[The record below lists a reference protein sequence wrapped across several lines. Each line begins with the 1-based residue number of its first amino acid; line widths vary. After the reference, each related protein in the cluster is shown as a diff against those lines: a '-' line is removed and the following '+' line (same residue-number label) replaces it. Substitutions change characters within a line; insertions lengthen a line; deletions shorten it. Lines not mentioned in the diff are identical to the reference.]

1 MIIIA
6 PFASKS
12 TRTLPYPA
20 WTPFSLESD
29 VVFCLQYLH
38 EGISLLLIV
47 KVNVALETLAIAVL
61 LQLCGHLEIVMYR
74 LNLLSKIPENINEV
88 KYNQELEILKQCLK
102 KHLHLLAIGDNVN
115 KQFGISIFMQ
125 FFAST
130 ISLCTIIFSLSNM
143 NLNSHHSWLMIFCAN
158 SYTIQIFIYCYF
170 GQQITEKSTEI
181 GTAAYFL
188 NWNSLTIR
196 TKKSL
201 IILMMRTVQPIKLSA
216 ASIIVMS
223 LETFMKILKASYSTY
238 NLLKNSS

>member
-102 KHLHLLAIGDNVN
+102 KHLHLLA
-115 KQFGISIFMQ
+115 
-125 FFAST
+125 
-130 ISLCTIIFSLSNM
+130 LSNM